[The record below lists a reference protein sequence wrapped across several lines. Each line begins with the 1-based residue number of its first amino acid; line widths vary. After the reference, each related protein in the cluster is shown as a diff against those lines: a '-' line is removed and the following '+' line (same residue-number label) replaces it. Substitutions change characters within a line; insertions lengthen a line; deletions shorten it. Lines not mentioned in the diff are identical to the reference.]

1 MTSACPWPAALIFP
15 LPFAMVRPSSRPSY
29 CSTALRGGTCTDNK
43 CSKLHDLI
51 RCEPCNC
58 SFPPPSLQEHQNG
71 RQHLRN
77 ALNRPQPSPLTP
89 AIQSAL
95 PANILPP
102 TGGTSTVS
110 TCDTDPRVEVS
121 SEDGLDFFAEGSGT
135 STNPSFSSTNH
146 NILIEKTNMSSCL
159 SLQSVTL
166 RPFLGSWCE
175 KSGHAIH
182 RSHNL
187 STASQHL

>member
-1 MTSACPWPAALIFP
+1 
-15 LPFAMVRPSSRPSY
+15 MVRASSRPSY
-29 CSTALRGGTCTDNK
+29 CPTALRGGTCTDIK

-58 SFPPPSLQEHQNG
+58 SFPPPSLQEHRNG

-77 ALNRPQPSPLTP
+77 VLNRPQPSPPSPT
-89 AIQSAL
+89 IRSAP
-95 PANILPP
+95 PANVLPP
-102 TGGTSTVS
+102 AGGTS

-121 SEDGLDFFAEGSGT
+121 GEDGLDFFVEGSGT

-146 NILIEKTNMSSCL
+146 NISIEKTNMSSSL

-166 RPFLGSWCE
+166 RPFIGSWCE
-175 KSGHAIH
+175 KYGHAIH
-182 RSHNL
+182 SSHNL
-187 STASQHL
+187 STASQHLWSAS